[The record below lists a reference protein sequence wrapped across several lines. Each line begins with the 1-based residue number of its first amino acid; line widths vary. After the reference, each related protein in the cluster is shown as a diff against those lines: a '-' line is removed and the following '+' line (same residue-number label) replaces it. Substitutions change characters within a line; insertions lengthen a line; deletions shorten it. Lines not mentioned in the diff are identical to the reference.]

1 MPKKN
6 LPKDFVYSEMLRWC
20 IMLTATIFWYSD
32 KNYVYLVQKFSVEK
46 KNIGKMSPSY
56 LTSVTLHRPSHTHQS
71 EFAYLHWRGLNPT
84 LSGPRKRAPYLATTE
99 GPSRRCVLE
108 NSRVGDIS
116 RTEIKYS
123 CAKKVLTIFFFG
135 GGGESEDK
143 DKPQS
148 FQYGVPQKACRKQG
162 KGNYYWG
169 YIRYALPYRFQ
180 FRLKLPIL
188 AHANLTYPRPT

>member
-135 GGGESEDK
+135 GGGRKRRQRQTAIIPIWCSTKSLPETRERK
-143 DKPQS
+143 LLLRLYPICIT
-148 FQYGVPQKACRKQG
+148 VPFSIPPK
-162 KGNYYWG
+162 
-169 YIRYALPYRFQ
+169 I
-180 FRLKLPIL
+180 
-188 AHANLTYPRPT
+188 TYPSTC

>member
-123 CAKKVLTIFFFG
+123 CAKKVLTIFFLG
-135 GGGESEDK
+135 GGAKAKTKTNRNHSNMVFHK
-143 DKPQS
+143 KPA
-148 FQYGVPQKACRKQG
+148 GNKG
-162 KGNYYWG
+162 KE
-169 YIRYALPYRFQ
+169 ITIEVISDMHYRTVFNS
-180 FRLKLPIL
+180 
-188 AHANLTYPRPT
+188 A